1 MFRWTVL
8 LLTFAYGA
16 VSCVLGLLHSVAVV
30 KAATG
35 PGLSQ
40 GAAPLKIQL
49 LIGAALVVPAGLLLF
64 AAERWRLRKPRGL
77 MQTGVALTLLLA
89 SLLVIYVRRSDSKE
103 ALNLMVAGFIVAL
116 FLGLGACWGE
126 KR

>member
-64 AAERWRLRKPRGL
+64 AAERWRKRISRGL
-77 MQTGVALTLLLA
+77 MQTGAALTLLLT
-89 SLLVIYVRRSDSKE
+89 SLLVIYVRSGSGQ
-103 ALNLMVAGFIVAL
+103 ALNLMVGGFIVAL